1 MMTTYCD
8 LWSDL
13 NNQAS
18 SGDVVT
24 TPCSLDGLG
33 ADKNRGNA
41 YLNAEI
47 MFSPAGEWSRVD
59 ERNSCRSFSSTCGKT
74 VVHDQVTFLRSH
86 LRIGANMTM
95 RCEAGFDSSSP
106 CVFPGGALLGENC
119 LVGKGVQVDSG
130 VRPAGRTSE
139 SAQT

>member
-41 YLNAEI
+41 DLNAKI

-59 ERNSCRSFSSTCGKT
+59 KRNSCRPVSSTCRKT
-74 VVHDQVTFLRSH
+74 LVHDQVTLLRSH
-86 LRIGANMTM
+86 LGISANMTM
-95 RCEAGFDSSSP
+95 RSEAGFHRSCP
-106 CVFPGGALLGENC
+106 CVSPGGALLGENC
-119 LVGKGVQVDSG
+119 LVGKGVQVDSSHL
-130 VRPAGRTSE
+130 PASLA
-139 SAQT
+139 SSF